1 MAFFGGMFA
10 GLLRLDASDEPLKE
24 WIDRTAAAAGVSASP
39 PRPPAT
45 LDADSSLEAQIFTP
59 NPQKWVNH

>member
-24 WIDRTAAAAGVSASP
+24 WIDRTAAAAGVRHNYVTCLAH
-39 PRPPAT
+39 RRCT
-45 LDADSSLEAQIFTP
+45 LALPNLFEHRVTP
-59 NPQKWVNH
+59 S

>member
-39 PRPPAT
+39 PSPARY
-45 LDADSSLEAQIFTP
+45 SRR
-59 NPQKWVNH
+59 